1 MQKSAPFLPR
11 HIINLLLGYT
21 VISQNVSGVPN
32 SWPLNPIVNPRF
44 LVNSHLRNHSC
55 RGAVSISLRLYISVF
70 RAPSR
75 RWEWTKGPRAWSQVV
90 VIFLFG
96 WVLGRWDTACI
107 RRYAPCTYLSSRCL
121 VYTSGISHPTCSSG
135 GSPPLSRS
143 AGRQISRIASYRPSG
158 CMCSV
163 AETLNY
169 EVPDSSL
176 AKSDI
181 AE

>member
-44 LVNSHLRNHSC
+44 LVSSHLRNHSC
-55 RGAVSISLRLYISVF
+55 RGAVSISLRLHISVF

-90 VIFLFG
+90 VIFFSDGFWGVGTLLVFG
-96 WVLGRWDTACI
+96 GMLRVPTSAHGVWCTIVAFHTPPVHPAVL
-107 RRYAPCTYLSSRCL
+107 LHSR
-121 VYTSGISHPTCSSG
+121 
-135 GSPPLSRS
+135 
-143 AGRQISRIASYRPSG
+143 
-158 CMCSV
+158 
-163 AETLNY
+163 
-169 EVPDSSL
+169 EVPAD
-176 AKSDI
+176 K
-181 AE
+181 